1 MYRLASVDMSAAKP
15 GEELAAIM
23 TSGAHFVQDRWAA
36 ACARLNSLPRQLPS
50 SSYAAGAS
58 YPSIPTP
65 RRETHD
71 RGDAVPS
78 QVIAQIAF
86 HTPDN
91 NFARSHLIL
100 AAGSHTL
107 SQVKDAVRCI
117 NHQHATDALGSAPR
131 GGYMFIEG
139 TLYVDDRD
147 PDACNYHEPILNFLK
162 QQATQVG
169 QAVWK
174 YLHANGLA
182 ITQPEDSVVPPVR
195 SMSSTHL
202 CDLKLLPGQRGQY
215 LFAHAGACEHMM
227 LIEDVRLKHA
237 TDPQL
242 EEGPAVV
249 RAVPEALLKC
259 CICMLRPGVKL
270 VCGDNLA
277 PASPSVF
284 CETCFKEL
292 HVSGAGTF
300 VSDQTGMDVFGVYV

>member
-1 MYRLASVDMSAAKP
+1 MSSAKP
-15 GEELAAIM
+15 GEELATIM
-23 TSGAHFVQDRWAA
+23 ASGAHFVQDRWAA
-36 ACARLNSLPRQLPS
+36 ACARLDSLPRQLPRG
-50 SSYAAGAS
+50 SYAAGAS
-58 YPSIPTP
+58 YPLIPTSGRDIQ
-65 RRETHD
+65 RR
-71 RGDAVPS
+71 ANASPS
-78 QVIAQIAF
+78 EVLVQIAF

-107 SQVKDAVRCI
+107 AQVKDAIRCI
-117 NHQHATDALGSAPR
+117 NDQHATDALGAAPR

-147 PDACNYHEPILNFLK
+147 TGACNYHEPILEFLRH
-162 QQATQVG
+162 QATQVG

-182 ITQPEDSVVPPVR
+182 MAQPEDSVVPPVR

-202 CDLKLLPGQRGQY
+202 CELKLLPGQRGQY
-215 LFAHAGACEHMM
+215 LYAHAGACEHMM
-227 LIEDVRLKHA
+227 LIEDVRLQHA
-237 TDPQL
+237 CDPPL
-242 EEGPAVV
+242 EEGPAVI

-270 VCGDNLA
+270 VCNDNMA

-284 CETCFKEL
+284 CETCFNEL
-292 HVSGAGTF
+292 HVADDGTL
-300 VSDQTGMDVFGVYV
+300 VSDRNGMDIFGVYV